1 MDGLLL
7 IDKPK
12 GITSFDV
19 VRQVRRL
26 VGTRRVGHTG
36 TLDPM
41 ATGVLPVAVGEGT
54 RLVQFLLEG
63 DKEYRATLRLGQTTD
78 TQDADGVVLLE
89 RPVGEISLAE
99 LQQAVESLTGPI
111 QQLPP
116 MYSAIKMDGVPLYRL
131 ARRGIEVERPMR
143 TVFVER
149 IEVLRTALPEIEISV
164 TCSKGTY
171 VRTLAHDLGERL
183 GVGAHLAAL
192 RRVRSGPFKITDCVS
207 LDDLARMV
215 AEGRPPLLGLRQAMH
230 HLPALEVTADAQ
242 RRLRC
247 GIPPALGDCSP
258 PAELEAGEVVLL
270 VNGECLLAIALLAPG
285 RERESR
291 GDFELLRVFT
301 GGGAAD

>member
-12 GITSFDV
+12 GLTSFDV

-26 VGTRRVGHTG
+26 LGTRRVGHTG

-78 TQDADGVVLLE
+78 TQDADGVILLE

-99 LQQAVESLTGPI
+99 LQQAAAGLTGSI

-131 ARRGIEVERPMR
+131 ARRGIEVERTPR

-149 IEVLRTALPEIEISV
+149 IEVLRRALPEVEIAV

-183 GVGAHLAAL
+183 GVGAHLTAL
-192 RRVRSGPFKITDCVS
+192 RRVRSGPFRISDCIS
-207 LDDLARMV
+207 LDELARLV
-215 AEGRPPLLGLRQAMH
+215 AEGRQPLLGLRQAMR
-230 HLPALEVTADAQ
+230 HLPALEVAPEAR

-247 GIPPALGDCSP
+247 GIPPALVDCSP
-258 PAELEAGEVVLL
+258 ATALSPGETVLL
-270 VNGECLLAIALLAPG
+270 VDGESLLAIALLAPG

-301 GGGAAD
+301 GGGAVD